1 LSRGEFRPL
10 STRRFSVEKK
20 GLPLWMSKCV
30 VSASAI
36 NKAGSPMADKPKHE
50 NGWHAH
56 AAAAMKIRNRTT
68 RLKTAQAPHSDRA
81 LIEAFI
87 RERGITKV
95 PMGAS
100 GPPSGSAEVIEEL

>member
-1 LSRGEFRPL
+1 MSR
-10 STRRFSVEKK
+10 
-20 GLPLWMSKCV
+20 CV
-30 VSASAI
+30 VSEI
-36 NKAGSPMADKPKHE
+36 TTGKAGFSMADKPKQE

-56 AAAAMKIRNRTT
+56 AAAAMKIRNRTA

-81 LIEAFI
+81 LIEAFV

-100 GPPSGSAEVIEEL
+100 GPPSGRDEVIEEL

>member
-1 LSRGEFRPL
+1 MGRWVVGK
-10 STRRFSVEKK
+10 STTD
-20 GLPLWMSKCV
+20 
-30 VSASAI
+30 
-36 NKAGSPMADKPKHE
+36 KAGFSMADKPKPE

-56 AAAAMKIRNRTT
+56 AAAAMKMRTRT
-68 RLKTAQAPHSDRA
+68 ARLNTAQTPHSDRA

-100 GPPSGSAEVIEEL
+100 GPASGRDEVIEEL

>member
-1 LSRGEFRPL
+1 VSD
-10 STRRFSVEKK
+10 STTNEVGF
-20 GLPLWMSKCV
+20 
-30 VSASAI
+30 
-36 NKAGSPMADKPKHE
+36 PMAEKPKPE
-50 NGWHAH
+50 NGWHGH
-56 AAAAMKIRNRTT
+56 AAAALKMQNRAA

>member
-1 LSRGEFRPL
+1 
-10 STRRFSVEKK
+10 
-20 GLPLWMSKCV
+20 
-30 VSASAI
+30 
-36 NKAGSPMADKPKHE
+36 
-50 NGWHAH
+50 
-56 AAAAMKIRNRTT
+56 MKMRNRMA

-100 GPPSGSAEVIEEL
+100 GPASGRDEVIEEC